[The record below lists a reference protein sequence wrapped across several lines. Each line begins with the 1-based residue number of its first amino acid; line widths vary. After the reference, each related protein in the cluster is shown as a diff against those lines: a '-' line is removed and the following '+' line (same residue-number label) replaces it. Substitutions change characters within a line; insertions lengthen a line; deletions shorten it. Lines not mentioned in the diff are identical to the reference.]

1 VQRDLPGGRAHTV
14 TIRNKSQYDKSA
26 NGIHSVSMVTYL
38 YSIMINSLTES
49 QKRGY
54 TSVYGEETPKVSPI
68 VCASSST

>member
-14 TIRNKSQYDKSA
+14 TIRNKSQYDESA
-26 NGIHSVSMVTYL
+26 NSNHSVSMVTYL
-38 YSIMINSLTES
+38 YSTMINSLTKL
-49 QKRGY
+49 QKKGY